1 VRPNKA
7 TITALLLLANL
18 FPAGAAFAQLD
29 DAHAGYRDYRKIQE
43 IEMDKDF
50 DKLFDFGYQPD
61 KAARMKHDKMD
72 DDQEDSRRQALRAR
86 FREFDV
92 GHDFDQKSF
101 SDTLD
106 NDMKSHNSKGPKEV
120 DRQDSSDLRDK
131 DKDKDKRDKD
141 KDDRRRDKRREFM
154 SDEELMKEL
163 SRLPE
168 AAPDDWV
175 PDKADPVNNGGF
187 SVAPDNGS
195 PVPYKLNGWIDFQ
208 RKFPWEDEN

>member
-1 VRPNKA
+1 MRPQTA
-7 TITALLLLANL
+7 TATYFLLLAI
-18 FPAGAAFAQLD
+18 FFSVDAAQAQLD

-43 IEMDKDF
+43 IEMDNDL

-61 KAARMKHDKMD
+61 KAARLKHDKLD
-72 DDQEDSRRQALRAR
+72 EDQEDSRRAALRSR
-86 FREFDV
+86 FREFDI

-101 SDTLD
+101 SQTLD
-106 NDMKSHNSKGPKEV
+106 NDMRSHASKDPQEV
-120 DRQDSSDLRDK
+120 DRQDAADLRD
-131 DKDKDKRDKD
+131 DDHDKDKRDDERRK
-141 KDDRRRDKRREFM
+141 DRRRAFL
-154 SDEELMKEL
+154 SDEELMREL

-187 SVAPDNGS
+187 SIAPDNGS

-208 RKFPWEDEN
+208 RKYPWEDEN

>member
-1 VRPNKA
+1 MRPQLAIA
-7 TITALLLLANL
+7 TSFLLLAIL
-18 FPAGAAFAQLD
+18 FPAGGALAQID
-29 DAHAGYRDYRKIQE
+29 DGKAGYKDYRKIQE
-43 IEMDKDF
+43 VEMDKDI
-50 DKLFDFGYQPD
+50 DKLFNFADQTD
-61 KAARMKHDKMD
+61 KAERMKLMKRD
-72 DDQEDSRRQALRAR
+72 DDMEDARRSKLRSR

-92 GHDFDQKSF
+92 SHDFDKKDF

-106 NDMKSHNSKGPKEV
+106 NDMRSIGPKEV
-120 DRQDSSDLRDK
+120 DRQDNLDIHDK
-131 DKDKDKRDKD
+131 ERE
-141 KDDRRRDKRREFM
+141 DRRRERRKEFLT
-154 SDEELMKEL
+154 DEELMREL

-187 SVAPDNGS
+187 SIAPDNGS

>member
-1 VRPNKA
+1 MRPQLAIA
-7 TITALLLLANL
+7 TSFLLLAIL
-18 FPAGAAFAQLD
+18 FPAGGALAQID
-29 DAHAGYRDYRKIQE
+29 DGKAGYKDYRKIQE
-43 IEMDKDF
+43 VEMDKDI
-50 DKLFDFGYQPD
+50 DKLFNFADQTD
-61 KAARMKHDKMD
+61 KAERMKLMKRD
-72 DDQEDSRRQALRAR
+72 DDMEDARRSKLRSR

-92 GHDFDQKSF
+92 SHDFDKKDF

-106 NDMKSHNSKGPKEV
+106 NDMRSIGPKEV
-120 DRQDSSDLRDK
+120 DRQDNLDIHDKEREDLR
-131 DKDKDKRDKD
+131 RE
-141 KDDRRRDKRREFM
+141 RRKEFLT
-154 SDEELMKEL
+154 DEELMREL

-187 SVAPDNGS
+187 SIAPDNGS

>member
-1 VRPNKA
+1 MRPKTA
-7 TITALLLLANL
+7 TATYFLLLAISYQG
-18 FPAGAAFAQLD
+18 GAAQAQLD

-43 IEMDKDF
+43 IEMDKDL

-61 KAARMKHDKMD
+61 KTARMKHEKLDQ
-72 DDQEDSRRQALRAR
+72 DQEDSRRDALRSR
-86 FREFDV
+86 FREFDI

-101 SDTLD
+101 SQTLD
-106 NDMKSHNSKGPKEV
+106 NDMRAHGSQAPQEV
-120 DRQDSSDLRDK
+120 DRQDNSDLDRDRDK
-131 DKDKDKRDKD
+131 DKKD
-141 KDDRRRDKRREFM
+141 DDRRKDRRRAFL
-154 SDEELMKEL
+154 SDEELMREL

-187 SVAPDNGS
+187 SIAPDNGS